1 MMFASV
7 FASLGTRI
15 MFVVL
20 AALLGLGGLFI
31 GFVKVIQKDVLAQLM
46 EHLETGQ
53 YKKREKTLAY
63 MTKILEQGI
72 HEYYKNFDNATARK
86 MALDYF
92 KRINDDKGMIYMVVV
107 DKNGVV
113 LFDPVNPKTVG
124 QSGLDA
130 QSVDGVYYVRGYLE
144 AAKKG
149 GGYTYYKMPKYDGG
163 VPEKKFA
170 YSHYDEVS
178 QMVIATTSYYTDYTD
193 INTENQAIKEGVNKV
208 FNENTTKLFL
218 WILTATIALVVL
230 TLIYAKLRIVKRID
244 ELVLKINAF
253 SHGDKDL
260 RAKIDVGDRNDEI
273 SQVGRGI
280 NLFVENAR
288 LIMEEI
294 KGISTS
300 NKTSM
305 DKLVQIAQETQKSMK
320 DSSTTLNSV
329 KNKAT
334 DVASMMNISIEQSQ
348 GLRKRLIETQGLV
361 KESKDAIGDLFSQ
374 IIESAHTEEE
384 LSSKVEQLS
393 RNADDVK
400 SILDIINDIADQTNL
415 LALNAAIE
423 AARAGEHGR
432 GFAVVADEVRNLAG
446 RTQKSLAEINSTIM
460 VIVQEINAVSSQMNL
475 NSQKMERLSDM
486 SKSVQET
493 YEKMSSNLSSVVLDS
508 NQSMDD
514 YAKSGRQIEAMVSD
528 FAEVEKVASKTLADS
543 SDILNIA
550 THVSGTTMNLDKQ
563 VNLFKT

>member
-1 MMFASV
+1 MFSSM

-15 MFVVL
+15 MLVVL

-31 GFVKVIQKDVLAQLM
+31 GFVKVMQKDVLAQLM

-86 MALDYF
+86 MALNYF

-178 QMVIATTSYYTDYTD
+178 QMVIAATSYYTD
-193 INTENQAIKEGVNKV
+193 INAENKAIKEGVDKV
-208 FNENTTKLFL
+208 FNENTAKLFL
-218 WILTATIALVVL
+218 WILSATIALVVL
-230 TLIYAKLRIVKRID
+230 TLLYAKLRIVKRID

-260 RAKIDVGDRNDEI
+260 RAKIDVDDRNDEI
-273 SQVGRGI
+273 SQVGRGV
-280 NLFVENAR
+280 NSFVENAR

-294 KGISTS
+294 KGISTL

-334 DVASMMNISIEQSQ
+334 DIAGMMNISIEQSQ

-374 IIESAHTEEE
+374 ITESAHTEEE

-460 VIVQEINAVSSQMNL
+460 VIVQEINDVSSQMNL

-493 YEKMSSNLSSVVLDS
+493 YEKMSSNLSSVVSDS

-528 FAEVEKVASKTLADS
+528 FVEVEKVASKTLADS

>member
-1 MMFASV
+1 MFSSM

-15 MFVVL
+15 MLVVL

-31 GFVKVIQKDVLAQLM
+31 GFVKVMQKDVLAQLM

-178 QMVIATTSYYTDYTD
+178 QMVIAATSYYTD
-193 INTENQAIKEGVNKV
+193 INTENKAIKEGVNKV

-260 RAKIDVGDRNDEI
+260 RIKIDVGDRNDEI
-273 SQVGRGI
+273 SQVGRGV

-305 DKLVQIAQETQKSMK
+305 DELVQIAQETQKSMK
-320 DSSTTLNSV
+320 NSSTTLNSV

-334 DVASMMNISIEQSQ
+334 DIASMMNISIEQSQ

-374 IIESAHTEEE
+374 ITESAHTEEE

-460 VIVQEINAVSSQMNL
+460 VIVQEINDVSSQMNL

-493 YEKMSSNLSSVVLDS
+493 YEKMSSNLSSVVSDS

-514 YAKSGRQIEAMVSD
+514 YAKSGHQIEAMVSD

-550 THVSGTTMNLDKQ
+550 THVSETTMNLDKQ

>member
-31 GFVKVIQKDVLAQLM
+31 GFVKVMQKDVLAQLM

-63 MTKILEQGI
+63 MTKLLEQGI

-124 QSGLDA
+124 QSGLGL

-178 QMVIATTSYYTDYTD
+178 QMVIAATSYYTN
-193 INTENQAIKEGVNKV
+193 INTENKAIKEGVNKV

-244 ELVLKINAF
+244 ELVLKINTF

-260 RAKIDVGDRNDEI
+260 RTKIDVGDRNDEI
-273 SQVGRGI
+273 SQVGRGV

-305 DKLVQIAQETQKSMK
+305 DKLVQIAQETQKNMK

-334 DVASMMNISIEQSQ
+334 DVASMMNASIEQSQ

-384 LSSKVEQLS
+384 LSSQVEQLS

-493 YEKMSSNLSSVVLDS
+493 YEKMSSNLSSVVSDS

-514 YAKSGRQIEAMVSD
+514 YAKSGHQIEAMVSD
-528 FAEVEKVASKTLADS
+528 FVEVEKVASKTLADS

>member
-1 MMFASV
+1 MVFSSMFS
-7 FASLGTRI
+7 SLGTRI
-15 MFVVL
+15 VFVVL
-20 AALLGLGGLFI
+20 AALLGLGGLSI
-31 GFVKVIQKDVLAQLM
+31 GLVKVMQKDALAQLT
-46 EHLETGQ
+46 EHLETEQ

-92 KRINDDKGMIYMVVV
+92 KHINDDKGMIYMVVV
-107 DKNGVV
+107 DRNGIV

-178 QMVIATTSYYTDYTD
+178 SMVIAATSYYTD
-193 INTENQAIKEGVNKV
+193 INTENKAIKEGVNKV

-260 RAKIDVGDRNDEI
+260 RAKIEVDDRNDEI
-273 SQVGRGI
+273 SQVGRGV

-294 KGISTS
+294 KGISTL

-305 DKLVQIAQETQKSMK
+305 DKLVQITQETQKSMK
-320 DSSTTLNSV
+320 NSSTTLNSV

-334 DVASMMNISIEQSQ
+334 DIASMMNASIEQSQ

-361 KESKDAIGDLFSQ
+361 KESKEAIGDLFSQ
-374 IIESAHTEEE
+374 ITESTHTEEE

-514 YAKSGRQIEAMVSD
+514 YAKSGHQIEAMVSD
-528 FAEVEKVASKTLADS
+528 FVEVEKVASKTLVDS

-550 THVSGTTMNLDKQ
+550 THVSETTMNLDKQ

>member
-15 MFVVL
+15 IFVVL

-31 GFVKVIQKDVLAQLM
+31 GFVKVMQKDVLAQLM

-178 QMVIATTSYYTDYTD
+178 QMVIAATSYYTD
-193 INTENQAIKEGVNKV
+193 INTENKAIKEGVNKV

-218 WILTATIALVVL
+218 WILTTTIALVVL

-244 ELVLKINAF
+244 ELILKINAF

-260 RAKIDVGDRNDEI
+260 RTKIDVGDRNDEI
-273 SQVGRGI
+273 SQVARVV

-294 KGISTS
+294 KGISTL

-305 DKLVQIAQETQKSMK
+305 DKLVQITQETQKSMK
-320 DSSTTLNSV
+320 NSSTTLISV

-334 DVASMMNISIEQSQ
+334 DIASMMNISIEQSQ

-361 KESKDAIGDLFSQ
+361 KKSKEAIGDLFSQ
-374 IIESAHTEEE
+374 ITESAHTEEE

-493 YEKMSSNLSSVVLDS
+493 YEKMSSNLSSVVSDS

-514 YAKSGRQIEAMVSD
+514 YAKSGHQIEAMVSD

-543 SDILNIA
+543 SDILSIA
-550 THVSGTTMNLDKQ
+550 THVSGTTMSLDKQ

>member
-1 MMFASV
+1 MMFSSM

-15 MFVVL
+15 MLVVL

-31 GFVKVIQKDVLAQLM
+31 GFVKVMQKDVLAQLM
-46 EHLETGQ
+46 EHLENGQ

-63 MTKILEQGI
+63 MTKLLEQGI
-72 HEYYKNFDNATARK
+72 HEYYKSFDNATARK

-124 QSGLDA
+124 QSGLEA

-170 YSHYDEVS
+170 YSHYDEMS
-178 QMVIATTSYYTDYTD
+178 QMVIAATSYYTD
-193 INTENQAIKEGVNKV
+193 INTENKAIKEGVNKV

-218 WILTATIALVVL
+218 WILTATITLVVL
-230 TLIYAKLRIVKRID
+230 TLVYAKLRIVKRID

-294 KGISTS
+294 KGISTL

-305 DKLVQIAQETQKSMK
+305 DKLVQITQETQKSMK

-334 DVASMMNISIEQSQ
+334 DIASMMNISIEQSQ

-374 IIESAHTEEE
+374 ITESAHTEEE
-384 LSSKVEQLS
+384 LSSQVEQLS

-493 YEKMSSNLSSVVLDS
+493 YEKMSSNLSSVVSDS

-514 YAKSGRQIEAMVSD
+514 YAKSGHQIEAMVSD
-528 FAEVEKVASKTLADS
+528 FVEVEKVASKTLADS

>member
-31 GFVKVIQKDVLAQLM
+31 GFVKVMQKDVLMQLM

-63 MTKILEQGI
+63 MTELLEQGI
-72 HEYYKNFDNATARK
+72 HGYYKNFDNATARK

-124 QSGLDA
+124 QSGLSL

-178 QMVIATTSYYTDYTD
+178 QMVIAATSYYTD
-193 INTENQAIKEGVNKV
+193 INTENQAITEGVGKV

-260 RAKIDVGDRNDEI
+260 RIKIDVGDRNDEI

-334 DVASMMNISIEQSQ
+334 DVASMMNASIEQSQ

-384 LSSKVEQLS
+384 LSSQVEQLS

-493 YEKMSSNLSSVVLDS
+493 YEKMSSNLSSVVSDS

-528 FAEVEKVASKTLADS
+528 FVGVEKMASKTLADS

>member
-20 AALLGLGGLFI
+20 AALISLGGLFI
-31 GFVKVIQKDVLAQLM
+31 GFVKVMQKDVSAQLM

-72 HEYYKNFDNATARK
+72 HGYYKNFDNATARK

-178 QMVIATTSYYTDYTD
+178 QMVIAATSYYTD
-193 INTENQAIKEGVNKV
+193 INTENQAITEGVGKV
-208 FNENTTKLFL
+208 FSENTTKLFL
-218 WILTATIALVVL
+218 WILTATIALAVL

-244 ELVLKINAF
+244 GLVLKINAF

-260 RAKIDVGDRNDEI
+260 RAKIEVDDRNDEI
-273 SQVGRGI
+273 SQVGRGV

-320 DSSTTLNSV
+320 NSSTTLNSV

-334 DVASMMNISIEQSQ
+334 DVASMMNTSIEQSQ

-493 YEKMSSNLSSVVLDS
+493 YEKMSSNLSSVVRDS

-528 FAEVEKVASKTLADS
+528 FVEVEKVASKTLADS

>member
-1 MMFASV
+1 MMFSSM

-15 MFVVL
+15 MLVVL

-31 GFVKVIQKDVLAQLM
+31 GFVKVMQKDVLAQLM
-46 EHLETGQ
+46 EHLENGQ

-107 DKNGVV
+107 DKNGVI

-178 QMVIATTSYYTDYTD
+178 QMVIAATSYYTD
-193 INTENQAIKEGVNKV
+193 INTENKAIKEGVNKV
-208 FNENTTKLFL
+208 FNESTAKLFL

-253 SHGDKDL
+253 SRGDKDL

-273 SQVGRGI
+273 SQVGHGV

-334 DVASMMNISIEQSQ
+334 DIASMMNISIEQSQ

-374 IIESAHTEEE
+374 ITESAHTEEE

-460 VIVQEINAVSSQMNL
+460 VIVQEINDVSSQMNL

-493 YEKMSSNLSSVVLDS
+493 YEKMSSNLSSVVQDS

-514 YAKSGRQIEAMVSD
+514 YAKSGHQIEAMVSD

>member
-1 MMFASV
+1 MFASV

-31 GFVKVIQKDVLAQLM
+31 GFVKVIQKDVLVQLM

-72 HEYYKNFDNATARK
+72 HEYYKSFDNATARK

-178 QMVIATTSYYTDYTD
+178 QMVIAATSYYTD
-193 INTENQAIKEGVNKV
+193 INTENRAIKEGVNKV
-208 FNENTTKLFL
+208 FNENTAKLFL

-260 RAKIDVGDRNDEI
+260 RTKIDVGDRNDEI

-334 DVASMMNISIEQSQ
+334 DIVSMMNASIEQSQ

-384 LSSKVEQLS
+384 LSSQVEQLS

-493 YEKMSSNLSSVVLDS
+493 YEKMSSNLSSVVSDS

-514 YAKSGRQIEAMVSD
+514 YAKSGHQIEAMVGD

-543 SDILNIA
+543 SNILNIA

>member
-1 MMFASV
+1 MMFSSM

-20 AALLGLGGLFI
+20 AALISLGGLFV
-31 GFVKVIQKDVLAQLM
+31 GFVKVMQKDVLAQLM

-178 QMVIATTSYYTDYTD
+178 QMVIAATSYYTD
-193 INTENQAIKEGVNKV
+193 INTENKAIKEGVNKV
-208 FNENTTKLFL
+208 FSENTTKLFL

-260 RAKIDVGDRNDEI
+260 RVKIDVDDRNDEI
-273 SQVGRGI
+273 SQVARGV

-294 KGISTS
+294 KGISTL

-305 DKLVQIAQETQKSMK
+305 DKLVQITQETQKSMK
-320 DSSTTLNSV
+320 NSSTTLNSV

-334 DVASMMNISIEQSQ
+334 DIASMMNISIEQSQ

-374 IIESAHTEEE
+374 ITESAHTEEE

-460 VIVQEINAVSSQMNL
+460 VIVQEINDVSSQMNL

-493 YEKMSSNLSSVVLDS
+493 YEKMSSNLSSVVSDS

-514 YAKSGRQIEAMVSD
+514 YAKSGHQIEAMVSD

>member
-1 MMFASV
+1 MMFSSM

-31 GFVKVIQKDVLAQLM
+31 GFVKVMQKDVLAQLM

-178 QMVIATTSYYTDYTD
+178 QMVIAATSYYTG
-193 INTENQAIKEGVNKV
+193 INTENKAIKEGVNKV

-288 LIMEEI
+288 LIMEQI

-320 DSSTTLNSV
+320 NSSTTLNSV

-334 DVASMMNISIEQSQ
+334 DVASMMNASIEQSQ

-374 IIESAHTEEE
+374 ITESAHTEEE

-460 VIVQEINAVSSQMNL
+460 VIVQEINDVSSQMNL

-493 YEKMSSNLSSVVLDS
+493 YEKMSSNLSSVVSDS

-514 YAKSGRQIEAMVSD
+514 YAKSGHQIEAMVSD

-550 THVSGTTMNLDKQ
+550 THVSGTAMNLDKQ

>member
-1 MMFASV
+1 M

-178 QMVIATTSYYTDYTD
+178 QMVIAATSYYTD
-193 INTENQAIKEGVNKV
+193 INTENRAIKEGVNKV

-218 WILTATIALVVL
+218 WILTATIVLVVL

-260 RAKIDVGDRNDEI
+260 RTKIDVGDRNDEI
-273 SQVGRGI
+273 SQVGRGV

-305 DKLVQIAQETQKSMK
+305 DKLVQIAQETQKNMK

-374 IIESAHTEEE
+374 ITESAHTEEE
-384 LSSKVEQLS
+384 LSSQVEQLS

-514 YAKSGRQIEAMVSD
+514 YAKSGHQIEAMVSD
-528 FAEVEKVASKTLADS
+528 FVEVEKVASKTLADS

-550 THVSGTTMNLDKQ
+550 THVSGTAMNLDKQ

>member
-1 MMFASV
+1 MFASI
-7 FASLGTRI
+7 FSSLGARI
-15 MFVVL
+15 VLVVL
-20 AALLGLGGLFI
+20 AVLLGLGGLSI
-31 GFVKVIQKDVLAQLM
+31 SLVKVMQKDALEQLM
-46 EHLETGQ
+46 GHLETGQ

-63 MTKILEQGI
+63 MTRLLEQGI
-72 HEYYKNFDNATARK
+72 HEYYKNFDNTTARK

-113 LFDPVNPKTVG
+113 LFDPVNPKTIG
-124 QSGLDA
+124 QSGLNL
-130 QSVDGVYYVRGYLE
+130 QSVDGVYYVKGYLE

-178 QMVIATTSYYTDYTD
+178 QMVIAATSYYTD
-193 INTENQAIKEGVNKV
+193 INAENQAIRQGVEKV
-208 FNENTTKLFL
+208 FNENTAKLFL
-218 WILTATIALVVL
+218 WILIATIALAVL

-244 ELVLKINAF
+244 DLVLKINAF

-260 RAKIDVGDRNDEI
+260 RAKIDVDDRNDEI
-273 SQVGRGI
+273 SQVGHGV
-280 NLFVENAR
+280 NLFVEKAR
-288 LIMEEI
+288 LIIEEI
-294 KGISTS
+294 KGISTL

-305 DKLVQIAQETQKSMK
+305 DKLVQITKETQESMK
-320 DSSTTLNSV
+320 NSSTTLNSV
-329 KNKAT
+329 KDKAT
-334 DVASMMNISIEQSQ
+334 DVASMMNASIGQSQ

-374 IIESAHTEEE
+374 IIEGAHTEEE
-384 LSSKVEQLS
+384 LSNKVEQLS

-460 VIVQEINAVSSQMNL
+460 VIVQEINDVSSQMNL

-486 SKSVQET
+486 SKGVQET
-493 YEKMSSNLSSVVLDS
+493 YEKMSANLSSVVLDS

-528 FAEVEKVASKTLADS
+528 FIEVEKVASKTLADS
-543 SDILNIA
+543 SDILKIA
-550 THVSGTTMNLDKQ
+550 THVSETTKNLDKQ

>member
-1 MMFASV
+1 MMFSSM

-15 MFVVL
+15 MLVVL

-31 GFVKVIQKDVLAQLM
+31 GFVKVMQKDVLVQLM

-178 QMVIATTSYYTDYTD
+178 QMVIAATSYYTD
-193 INTENQAIKEGVNKV
+193 INTENKAIKEGVNKV

-230 TLIYAKLRIVKRID
+230 TLIYAKLRIVRRID

-334 DVASMMNISIEQSQ
+334 DVASMMNASIEQSQ

-374 IIESAHTEEE
+374 ITESAHTEEE

-460 VIVQEINAVSSQMNL
+460 VIVQEINDVSSQMNL

-514 YAKSGRQIEAMVSD
+514 YAKSGHQIEAMVSD
-528 FAEVEKVASKTLADS
+528 FAEVEKVASKTLTDS

>member
-31 GFVKVIQKDVLAQLM
+31 GFVKVMQKDVLAQLM

-63 MTKILEQGI
+63 MTKLLEQGI
-72 HEYYKNFDNATARK
+72 HEYYKSFDNATARK

-124 QSGLDA
+124 QSGLSL

-178 QMVIATTSYYTDYTD
+178 QMVIVATSYYTD
-193 INTENQAIKEGVNKV
+193 INTENKAIKEGVNKV

-260 RAKIDVGDRNDEI
+260 RTKIDVGDRNDEI
-273 SQVGRGI
+273 SQVGRGV

-334 DVASMMNISIEQSQ
+334 DVASMMNASIEQSQ

-384 LSSKVEQLS
+384 LSSQVEQLS

-493 YEKMSSNLSSVVLDS
+493 YEKMSSNLSSVVSDS

-528 FAEVEKVASKTLADS
+528 FVGVEKVASKTLADS

-550 THVSGTTMNLDKQ
+550 THVNGTTMNLDKQ

>member
-1 MMFASV
+1 M
-7 FASLGTRI
+7 L
-15 MFVVL
+15 VVL
-20 AALLGLGGLFI
+20 VALISLGGLSV
-31 GFVKVIQKDVLAQLM
+31 GLVKFMQKDALAQLM
-46 EHLETGQ
+46 EHLETEQ

-63 MTKILEQGI
+63 MTRLLEQGI

-107 DKNGVV
+107 DKNGIV

-178 QMVIATTSYYTDYTD
+178 QMVIAATSYYTD
-193 INTENQAIKEGVNKV
+193 INTENKAITEGVGKV

-218 WILTATIALVVL
+218 WILAATIALVVL

-260 RAKIDVGDRNDEI
+260 RAKIDVDDRNDEI
-273 SQVGRGI
+273 SQVGRGV

-294 KGISTS
+294 KGISTL

-320 DSSTTLNSV
+320 NSSTTLDSV

-334 DVASMMNISIEQSQ
+334 DIASMMNASIEQSQ

-361 KESKDAIGDLFSQ
+361 KESKEAIGDLFSQ
-374 IIESAHTEEE
+374 ITESAHTEEE

-514 YAKSGRQIEAMVSD
+514 YAKSGHQIEAMVSD
-528 FAEVEKVASKTLADS
+528 FVEVEKVASKTLVDS

-550 THVSGTTMNLDKQ
+550 THVSETTMNLDKQ

>member
-31 GFVKVIQKDVLAQLM
+31 GFVKVMQKDVLAQLM

-63 MTKILEQGI
+63 MTKLLEQGI

-170 YSHYDEVS
+170 YSHYDEIS
-178 QMVIATTSYYTDYTD
+178 QMVIAATSYYTD
-193 INTENQAIKEGVNKV
+193 INTENKAIKEGVNKV

-260 RAKIDVGDRNDEI
+260 RARIDVGDRNDEI
-273 SQVGRGI
+273 SQVGRGV

-334 DVASMMNISIEQSQ
+334 DVASMMNTSIEQSQ

-374 IIESAHTEEE
+374 ITESAHTEEE

-460 VIVQEINAVSSQMNL
+460 VIVQEINDVSSQMNL

-493 YEKMSSNLSSVVLDS
+493 YEKMSSNLSSVVRDS

-528 FAEVEKVASKTLADS
+528 FVEVEKVASKTLADS

>member
-1 MMFASV
+1 
-7 FASLGTRI
+7 

-31 GFVKVIQKDVLAQLM
+31 GFVKVMQKDVLAQLM

-63 MTKILEQGI
+63 MTKLLEQGI
-72 HEYYKNFDNATARK
+72 HEYYKSFDNATARK

-178 QMVIATTSYYTDYTD
+178 QMVIAATSYYTD
-193 INTENQAIKEGVNKV
+193 INTENKAIKEGVNKV

-253 SHGDKDL
+253 SRGDKDL
-260 RAKIDVGDRNDEI
+260 RTKIDVGDRNDEI
-273 SQVGRGI
+273 SQVGRGV

-294 KGISTS
+294 KGISTL

-305 DKLVQIAQETQKSMK
+305 DKLVQIVQETQKSMK
-320 DSSTTLNSV
+320 NSSTTLNSV

-334 DVASMMNISIEQSQ
+334 DVASIMSASIEQSQ

-374 IIESAHTEEE
+374 ITESAHTEEE
-384 LSSKVEQLS
+384 LSSQVEQLS

-493 YEKMSSNLSSVVLDS
+493 YEKMSSNLSSVVQDS

-514 YAKSGRQIEAMVSD
+514 YAKSGHQIEAMVSD

>member
-1 MMFASV
+1 MFSSM

-15 MFVVL
+15 MLVVL
-20 AALLGLGGLFI
+20 VALLGLGGLFI
-31 GFVKVIQKDVLAQLM
+31 GFVKVVQKDVLAQLM
-46 EHLETGQ
+46 EHLENGQ

-63 MTKILEQGI
+63 MTKLLEQGI
-72 HEYYKNFDNATARK
+72 HEYYKSFDNATARK

-124 QSGLDA
+124 QSGLEA

-178 QMVIATTSYYTDYTD
+178 QMVIAATSYYTD
-193 INTENQAIKEGVNKV
+193 INTENKAIKEGVNKV

-294 KGISTS
+294 KGISTL

-305 DKLVQIAQETQKSMK
+305 DKLVQITQETQKSMK
-320 DSSTTLNSV
+320 NSSTTLNSV

-334 DVASMMNISIEQSQ
+334 DIASMMNISIEQSQ

-374 IIESAHTEEE
+374 ITESAHTEEE
-384 LSSKVEQLS
+384 LSSQVEQLS

-514 YAKSGRQIEAMVSD
+514 YAKSGHQIEAMVSD
-528 FAEVEKVASKTLADS
+528 FVEVEKVASKTLADS
-543 SDILNIA
+543 SDVLNIA

>member
-1 MMFASV
+1 MVFFSMFS
-7 FASLGTRI
+7 SLGARI
-15 MFVVL
+15 VFVVL
-20 AALLGLGGLFI
+20 AALLGLGGLSI
-31 GFVKVIQKDVLAQLM
+31 GLVKFMQKDALAQLM
-46 EHLETGQ
+46 EHLETEQ

-63 MTKILEQGI
+63 MTELLEQGI

-130 QSVDGVYYVRGYLE
+130 QSVDRVYYVRGYLE

-178 QMVIATTSYYTDYTD
+178 QMVIVATSYYTD
-193 INTENQAIKEGVNKV
+193 INTENKAITEGVGKV

-273 SQVGRGI
+273 SQVGCGV

-294 KGISTS
+294 KGISTL

-320 DSSTTLNSV
+320 NSSTTLDSV

-334 DVASMMNISIEQSQ
+334 DIASMMNASIEQSQ
-348 GLRKRLIETQGLV
+348 GLRKRLIETQALV

-374 IIESAHTEEE
+374 ITESAHTEEE

-493 YEKMSSNLSSVVLDS
+493 YEKMSSNLSSVVSDS

-514 YAKSGRQIEAMVSD
+514 YAKSGHQIEAMVSD
-528 FAEVEKVASKTLADS
+528 FVEVEKVASKTLADS

-550 THVSGTTMNLDKQ
+550 THVSETAMNLDKQ

>member
-1 MMFASV
+1 MMFSSM

-15 MFVVL
+15 MLVVL

-31 GFVKVIQKDVLAQLM
+31 GFVKVMQKDVLAQLM
-46 EHLETGQ
+46 EHLENGQ

-63 MTKILEQGI
+63 MTKIIEQGI
-72 HEYYKNFDNATARK
+72 HEYYKSFDNATARK

-178 QMVIATTSYYTDYTD
+178 QMVIATTSYYTD
-193 INTENQAIKEGVNKV
+193 INTENKAIKEGVNKV
-208 FNENTTKLFL
+208 FDENTTKLFL

-294 KGISTS
+294 KGISTL

-305 DKLVQIAQETQKSMK
+305 DQLVQITQETQKSMK

-334 DVASMMNISIEQSQ
+334 DIASMMNISIEQSQ

-374 IIESAHTEEE
+374 ITESAHTEEE
-384 LSSKVEQLS
+384 LSSQVEQLS

-514 YAKSGRQIEAMVSD
+514 YAKSGHQIEAMVSD
-528 FAEVEKVASKTLADS
+528 FVEVEKVASKTLADS

-550 THVSGTTMNLDKQ
+550 THVSGTTINLDKQ

>member
-1 MMFASV
+1 MMFSSM

-15 MFVVL
+15 MLVVL

-31 GFVKVIQKDVLAQLM
+31 GFVKVMQKDVLAQLM
-46 EHLETGQ
+46 EHLENGQ

-63 MTKILEQGI
+63 MTKLLEQGI
-72 HEYYKNFDNATARK
+72 HEYYKSFDNATARK

-178 QMVIATTSYYTDYTD
+178 QMVIAATSYYTD
-193 INTENQAIKEGVNKV
+193 INTENKAIKEGVNKV

-218 WILTATIALVVL
+218 WILSATIALVVL
-230 TLIYAKLRIVKRID
+230 TLVYAKLRIVKRID

-294 KGISTS
+294 KGISTL

-305 DKLVQIAQETQKSMK
+305 DQLVQITQETQKSMK

-334 DVASMMNISIEQSQ
+334 DIASMMNISIEQSQ

-374 IIESAHTEEE
+374 ITESAHTEEE
-384 LSSKVEQLS
+384 LSSQVEQLS

-514 YAKSGRQIEAMVSD
+514 YAKSGHQIEAMVSD
-528 FAEVEKVASKTLADS
+528 FVEVEKVASKTLADS
-543 SDILNIA
+543 SEILNIA
-550 THVSGTTMNLDKQ
+550 THVSETTINLDKQ

>member
-1 MMFASV
+1 MMFSSM

-15 MFVVL
+15 MLVVL

-31 GFVKVIQKDVLAQLM
+31 GFVKVMQKDVLAQLM

-178 QMVIATTSYYTDYTD
+178 QMVIAATSYYTD
-193 INTENQAIKEGVNKV
+193 INTENKAIKEGVNKV

-253 SHGDKDL
+253 SRGDKDL
-260 RAKIDVGDRNDEI
+260 RIKIDVGDRNDEI
-273 SQVGRGI
+273 SQVGHGV

-320 DSSTTLNSV
+320 NSSTTLNSV

-334 DVASMMNISIEQSQ
+334 DIASMMNISIEQSQ

-374 IIESAHTEEE
+374 ITESAHTEEE

-460 VIVQEINAVSSQMNL
+460 VIVQEINDVSSQMNL

-493 YEKMSSNLSSVVLDS
+493 YEKMSSNLSSVVSDS

-514 YAKSGRQIEAMVSD
+514 YAKSGHQIETMVSD

>member
-1 MMFASV
+1 MFASV

-20 AALLGLGGLFI
+20 AALLGLGGLLI
-31 GFVKVIQKDVLAQLM
+31 GFVKVMQKDVLAQLM

-63 MTKILEQGI
+63 MTKLLEQGI

-86 MALDYF
+86 MALNYF

-124 QSGLDA
+124 QSGLGL

-178 QMVIATTSYYTDYTD
+178 QMVIAATSYYTD
-193 INTENQAIKEGVNKV
+193 INTENKAIKEGVNKV

-260 RAKIDVGDRNDEI
+260 RARIDVGDRNDEI
-273 SQVGRGI
+273 SQVGRGV

-334 DVASMMNISIEQSQ
+334 DIANMMNISIEQSQ

-374 IIESAHTEEE
+374 ITESAHTEEE

-460 VIVQEINAVSSQMNL
+460 VIVQEINDVSSQMNL

-493 YEKMSSNLSSVVLDS
+493 YEKMSSNLSSVVSDS
-508 NQSMDD
+508 NQTMDD
-514 YAKSGRQIEAMVSD
+514 YAKSGHQIEAMVSD
-528 FAEVEKVASKTLADS
+528 FVEVEKVASKTLADS
-543 SDILNIA
+543 SDIVNIA

>member
-1 MMFASV
+1 MFASV

-178 QMVIATTSYYTDYTD
+178 QMVIAATSYYTD

-208 FNENTTKLFL
+208 FNENTAKLFL

-260 RAKIDVGDRNDEI
+260 RARIDVGDRNDEI
-273 SQVGRGI
+273 SQVGRGV

-334 DVASMMNISIEQSQ
+334 DVASMMNASIEQSQ

-374 IIESAHTEEE
+374 ITESAHTEEE

-460 VIVQEINAVSSQMNL
+460 VIVQEINDVSSQMNL

-493 YEKMSSNLSSVVLDS
+493 YEKMSSNLSSVVSDS

-514 YAKSGRQIEAMVSD
+514 YAKSGHQIEAMVSD
-528 FAEVEKVASKTLADS
+528 FVEVEKVASKTLADS

-550 THVSGTTMNLDKQ
+550 THVSGTTMNLDQQ

>member
-1 MMFASV
+1 MFASV

-31 GFVKVIQKDVLAQLM
+31 GFVKVMQKDVLAQLM

-63 MTKILEQGI
+63 MTKLLEQGI
-72 HEYYKNFDNATARK
+72 HEYYKSFDNATARK

-178 QMVIATTSYYTDYTD
+178 QMVIAATSYYTD
-193 INTENQAIKEGVNKV
+193 INTENKAIKEGVNKV

-260 RAKIDVGDRNDEI
+260 RTKIDVGDRNDEI
-273 SQVGRGI
+273 SQVGRGV

-334 DVASMMNISIEQSQ
+334 DVASMMNASIEQSQ

-384 LSSKVEQLS
+384 LSSQVEQLS

-475 NSQKMERLSDM
+475 NSQKMERLNDM

-493 YEKMSSNLSSVVLDS
+493 YEKMSSNLSSVVSDS

-528 FAEVEKVASKTLADS
+528 FVGVEKVASKTLADS

>member
-1 MMFASV
+1 MFSSM

-15 MFVVL
+15 MLVVL

-31 GFVKVIQKDVLAQLM
+31 GFVKVMQKDVLAQLM
-46 EHLETGQ
+46 EHLENGQ

-63 MTKILEQGI
+63 MTKLLEQGI
-72 HEYYKNFDNATARK
+72 HEYYKSFDNATARK

-178 QMVIATTSYYTDYTD
+178 QMVIAATSYYTD
-193 INTENQAIKEGVNKV
+193 INTENKAIKEGVNKV
-208 FNENTTKLFL
+208 FDENTTKLFL

-253 SHGDKDL
+253 SRGDKDL
-260 RAKIDVGDRNDEI
+260 RIKIDVGDRNDEI
-273 SQVGRGI
+273 SQVGRGV

-294 KGISTS
+294 KGISTL

-305 DKLVQIAQETQKSMK
+305 GKLVQITQETQKSMK
-320 DSSTTLNSV
+320 NSSTTLNSV

-334 DVASMMNISIEQSQ
+334 DIASMMNASIEQSQ

-374 IIESAHTEEE
+374 ITESAHTEEE

-514 YAKSGRQIEAMVSD
+514 YAKSGHQIEAMVSD
-528 FAEVEKVASKTLADS
+528 FVEVEKVASKTLADS

-550 THVSGTTMNLDKQ
+550 THVSETTMNLDKQ

>member
-178 QMVIATTSYYTDYTD
+178 QMVIAATSYYTD
-193 INTENQAIKEGVNKV
+193 INTENKAIKEGVNKV

-334 DVASMMNISIEQSQ
+334 DVASMMNASIEQSQ

-374 IIESAHTEEE
+374 ITESAHTEEE

-460 VIVQEINAVSSQMNL
+460 VIVQEINDVSSQMNL

-493 YEKMSSNLSSVVLDS
+493 YEKMSSNLSSVVSDS

-528 FAEVEKVASKTLADS
+528 FVEVEKVASRTLADS

>member
-15 MFVVL
+15 MLVVL

-31 GFVKVIQKDVLAQLM
+31 GFVKVIQKDVLVQLM

-53 YKKREKTLAY
+53 YKKREKTLTY

-178 QMVIATTSYYTDYTD
+178 QMVIAATSYYTD
-193 INTENQAIKEGVNKV
+193 INTENKAIKEGVNKV

-260 RAKIDVGDRNDEI
+260 RARIDVGDRNDEI
-273 SQVGRGI
+273 SQVGRGV

-334 DVASMMNISIEQSQ
+334 DVASMMSASIEQSQ

-393 RNADDVK
+393 HNADDVK

-493 YEKMSSNLSSVVLDS
+493 YEKMSSNLSSVVSDS

-514 YAKSGRQIEAMVSD
+514 YAKSGHQIEAMVSD
-528 FAEVEKVASKTLADS
+528 FVEVEKVASKTLADS

>member
-1 MMFASV
+1 MMFSSM

-15 MFVVL
+15 MLVVL

-31 GFVKVIQKDVLAQLM
+31 GFVKVMQKDVLAQLM

-170 YSHYDEVS
+170 YSHYDEMS
-178 QMVIATTSYYTDYTD
+178 QMVIAATSYYTD
-193 INTENQAIKEGVNKV
+193 INTENKEIKEGVNKV

-260 RAKIDVGDRNDEI
+260 RIKIDVGDRNDEI
-273 SQVGRGI
+273 SQVGRGV

-294 KGISTS
+294 KGISTL

-320 DSSTTLNSV
+320 NSSTTLNSV

-334 DVASMMNISIEQSQ
+334 DIASMMNISIEQSQ

-374 IIESAHTEEE
+374 ITESAHTEEE

-460 VIVQEINAVSSQMNL
+460 VIVQEINDVSSQMNL

-514 YAKSGRQIEAMVSD
+514 YAKSGHQIEAMVSD

>member
-1 MMFASV
+1 MMFSSM

-15 MFVVL
+15 MLVVL
-20 AALLGLGGLFI
+20 AALLGLGGLFV
-31 GFVKVIQKDVLAQLM
+31 GFVKVMQKDVLAQLM
-46 EHLETGQ
+46 EHLENGQ

-178 QMVIATTSYYTDYTD
+178 QMVIAATSYYTD
-193 INTENQAIKEGVNKV
+193 INTENKAIKEGVNKV

-260 RAKIDVGDRNDEI
+260 RAKIDVGNRNDEI
-273 SQVGRGI
+273 SQVSRGI

-334 DVASMMNISIEQSQ
+334 DVASMMNASIEQSQ

-361 KESKDAIGDLFSQ
+361 KESKEAIGDLFSQ
-374 IIESAHTEEE
+374 ITESAHTEEE

-460 VIVQEINAVSSQMNL
+460 VIVQEINDVSSQMNL

-493 YEKMSSNLSSVVLDS
+493 YEKMSSNLSSVVSDS

>member
-1 MMFASV
+1 MMFSSM

-15 MFVVL
+15 MLVVL

-31 GFVKVIQKDVLAQLM
+31 GFVKVMQKDVLAQLM
-46 EHLETGQ
+46 EHLENGQ

-178 QMVIATTSYYTDYTD
+178 QMVIAATSYYTD
-193 INTENQAIKEGVNKV
+193 INTENKAIKEGVNKV
-208 FNENTTKLFL
+208 FDENTTKLFL

-244 ELVLKINAF
+244 ELVLKVNAF

-260 RAKIDVGDRNDEI
+260 RIKIDVGDRNDEI
-273 SQVGRGI
+273 SQVGRGV

-294 KGISTS
+294 KGISTL

-305 DKLVQIAQETQKSMK
+305 DKLVQITQETQKSMK
-320 DSSTTLNSV
+320 NSSTTLNSV

-334 DVASMMNISIEQSQ
+334 DIASMMNISIEQSQ

-374 IIESAHTEEE
+374 ITESAHTEEE

-514 YAKSGRQIEAMVSD
+514 YAKSGHQIEAMVSD
-528 FAEVEKVASKTLADS
+528 FVEVEKVASKTLADS

-550 THVSGTTMNLDKQ
+550 THVSETTMNLDQQ

>member
-178 QMVIATTSYYTDYTD
+178 QMVIAATSYYTD
-193 INTENQAIKEGVNKV
+193 INTENKAIKEGVNKV

-244 ELVLKINAF
+244 ELVLKTNAF

-260 RAKIDVGDRNDEI
+260 RARIDVGDRNDEI

-334 DVASMMNISIEQSQ
+334 DVASMMSASIEQSQ

-374 IIESAHTEEE
+374 ITESAHTEEE

-460 VIVQEINAVSSQMNL
+460 VIVQEINDVSSQMNL

-493 YEKMSSNLSSVVLDS
+493 YEKMSSNLSSVVSDS

>member
-1 MMFASV
+1 MFASV

-31 GFVKVIQKDVLAQLM
+31 GFVKVMQKDVLAQLM

-63 MTKILEQGI
+63 MTKLLEQGI
-72 HEYYKNFDNATARK
+72 HEYYKSFDNATARK

-178 QMVIATTSYYTDYTD
+178 QMVIAATSYYTD
-193 INTENQAIKEGVNKV
+193 INTENKAIKEGVNKV

-260 RAKIDVGDRNDEI
+260 RTKIDVGDRNDEI
-273 SQVGRGI
+273 SQVGRGV

-334 DVASMMNISIEQSQ
+334 DVASMMNASIEQSQ

-384 LSSKVEQLS
+384 LSSQVEQLS

-493 YEKMSSNLSSVVLDS
+493 YEKMSSNLSSVVRDS

-514 YAKSGRQIEAMVSD
+514 YAKSGLQIEAMVSD
-528 FAEVEKVASKTLADS
+528 FVGVEKVASKTLADS

>member
-1 MMFASV
+1 MMFSSM

-15 MFVVL
+15 MLVVL

-31 GFVKVIQKDVLAQLM
+31 GFVKVMQKDVLAQLM
-46 EHLETGQ
+46 EHLENGQ

-63 MTKILEQGI
+63 MTKLLEQGI
-72 HEYYKNFDNATARK
+72 HEYYKSFDNATARK

-178 QMVIATTSYYTDYTD
+178 QMVIAATSYYTD
-193 INTENQAIKEGVNKV
+193 INTENKAIKEGVNKV
-208 FNENTTKLFL
+208 FSENTTKLFL

-230 TLIYAKLRIVKRID
+230 TLVYAKLRIVKRID

-294 KGISTS
+294 KGISTL

-305 DKLVQIAQETQKSMK
+305 NKLVQITQETQKSMK

-334 DVASMMNISIEQSQ
+334 DIASMMNISIEQSQ

-374 IIESAHTEEE
+374 ITESAHTEEE
-384 LSSKVEQLS
+384 LSSQVEQLS

-514 YAKSGRQIEAMVSD
+514 YAKSGHQIEAMVSD
-528 FAEVEKVASKTLADS
+528 FVEVEKVASKTLADS

>member
-15 MFVVL
+15 MLVVL
-20 AALLGLGGLFI
+20 TALLGLGGLFI

-178 QMVIATTSYYTDYTD
+178 QMVIAATSYYTD
-193 INTENQAIKEGVNKV
+193 INTENKAIKEGVNKV

-334 DVASMMNISIEQSQ
+334 DVASMMNASIEQSQ

-374 IIESAHTEEE
+374 ITESAHTEEE

-460 VIVQEINAVSSQMNL
+460 VIVQEINDVSSQMNL

-493 YEKMSSNLSSVVLDS
+493 YEKMSSNLSSVVRDS

-528 FAEVEKVASKTLADS
+528 FVGVEKMASKTLADS

>member
-31 GFVKVIQKDVLAQLM
+31 GFVKVMQKDVLVQLM

-178 QMVIATTSYYTDYTD
+178 QMVIAATSYYTD
-193 INTENQAIKEGVNKV
+193 INTENKAIKEGVNKV
-208 FNENTTKLFL
+208 FNENSTKLFL
-218 WILTATIALVVL
+218 WILTATIVLVVL

-273 SQVGRGI
+273 SQVSRGV

-288 LIMEEI
+288 LIMEKI
-294 KGISTS
+294 KEISTS

-305 DKLVQIAQETQKSMK
+305 DKLVQIAQETQKNMK

-334 DVASMMNISIEQSQ
+334 DVASMMNASIEQSQ

-374 IIESAHTEEE
+374 IIESTHTEEE
-384 LSSKVEQLS
+384 LSSQVEQLS

-493 YEKMSSNLSSVVLDS
+493 YEKMSSNLSSVVSDS

-528 FAEVEKVASKTLADS
+528 FVGVEKVASKTLADS

-550 THVSGTTMNLDKQ
+550 THVSGTTINLDKQ

>member
-1 MMFASV
+1 M
-7 FASLGTRI
+7 L
-15 MFVVL
+15 VVL

-31 GFVKVIQKDVLAQLM
+31 GFVKVMQKDVLAQLM
-46 EHLETGQ
+46 EHLENGQ

-63 MTKILEQGI
+63 MTKLLEQGI
-72 HEYYKNFDNATARK
+72 HEYYKSFDNATARK
-86 MALDYF
+86 MALNYF

-107 DKNGVV
+107 DKNGVI

-178 QMVIATTSYYTDYTD
+178 QMVIATTSYYTD
-193 INTENQAIKEGVNKV
+193 INTENKAIKEGVNKV

-244 ELVLKINAF
+244 ELVFKINAF

-260 RAKIDVGDRNDEI
+260 RAKIDVGHRNDEI
-273 SQVGRGI
+273 SQVGRGV

-294 KGISTS
+294 KGISTL

-305 DKLVQIAQETQKSMK
+305 DKLVQITQETQKSMK

-334 DVASMMNISIEQSQ
+334 DIASMMNISIEQSQ

-374 IIESAHTEEE
+374 ITESAHTEEE
-384 LSSKVEQLS
+384 LSSQVEQLS

-528 FAEVEKVASKTLADS
+528 FIEVEKVASKTLADS
-543 SDILNIA
+543 SNVLNIA
-550 THVSGTTMNLDKQ
+550 THVSETTMNLDKQ

>member
-1 MMFASV
+1 MMFSSM

-15 MFVVL
+15 MLVVL

-31 GFVKVIQKDVLAQLM
+31 GFVKVMQKDVLAQLM
-46 EHLETGQ
+46 EHLENGQ

-63 MTKILEQGI
+63 MTKLLEQGI
-72 HEYYKNFDNATARK
+72 HEYYKSFDNATARK

-178 QMVIATTSYYTDYTD
+178 QMVIAATSYYTD
-193 INTENQAIKEGVNKV
+193 INTENKAIKEGVNKV

-294 KGISTS
+294 KGISTL

-305 DKLVQIAQETQKSMK
+305 DKLVQITQETQKSMK

-334 DVASMMNISIEQSQ
+334 DIAGMMNISIEQSQ

-374 IIESAHTEEE
+374 ITESAHTEEE
-384 LSSKVEQLS
+384 LSSQVEQLS

-493 YEKMSSNLSSVVLDS
+493 YEKMSSNLSSVVQDS

-514 YAKSGRQIEAMVSD
+514 YAKSGHQIEAMVSD
-528 FAEVEKVASKTLADS
+528 FVEVEKVASKTLADS

-550 THVSGTTMNLDKQ
+550 THVSETTINLDKQ